1 MAVFEQCT
9 AAKRSTFD
17 TMQRCIVRFS
27 VYVVSKIIWL
37 YLLNPEESFYLRVVM
52 LEQFIKLISEHN
64 AAINV
69 ITTVVTAVVA
79 VIGIFLT
86 RSSIR
91 AAKESNR
98 IATDQ
103 FQYER
108 NQDKVKEE
116 RSQAV
121 LVSVWINSGEN
132 KDHDATSGQVVV
144 AVNNAGN
151 QPVYDV
157 VITTGAIQGA
167 APSLL
172 TGDGAAVPVGILPP
186 GQYEI
191 RVPMPSLG
199 MHTRFNA
206 AIGFTD
212 ASGQSWTRDAAGELS
227 KIEKNPYEYFD
238 LSLPIAVWGALTPL
252 R

>member
-1 MAVFEQCT
+1 M
-9 AAKRSTFD
+9 
-17 TMQRCIVRFS
+17 
-27 VYVVSKIIWL
+27 
-37 YLLNPEESFYLRVVM
+37 
-52 LEQFIKLISEHN
+52 KLISEYS
-64 AAINV
+64 AAISV
-69 ITTVVTAVVA
+69 ITAVVTAVVA

-86 RSSIR
+86 CSSIL

-108 NQDKVKEE
+108 SQDKMKEE

-121 LVSVWINSGEN
+121 LVSVWINSDAN
-132 KDHDATSGQVVV
+132 RDHDDATSGQVVV

-172 TGDGAAVPVGILPP
+172 TGNDAAVPVGTLPP

-191 RVPMPSLG
+191 RVPMPSPG
-199 MHTRFNA
+199 MHTHFNA

-212 ASGQSWTRDAAGELS
+212 ASGQSWARDAAGKLS

-238 LSLPIAVWGALTPL
+238 LSLPIAVWGALTPV